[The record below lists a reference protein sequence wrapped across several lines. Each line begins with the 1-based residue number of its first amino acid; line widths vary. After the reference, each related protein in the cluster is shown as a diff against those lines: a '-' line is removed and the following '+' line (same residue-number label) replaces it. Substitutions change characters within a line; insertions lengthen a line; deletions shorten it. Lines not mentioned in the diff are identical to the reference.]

1 MPEYTWCVYRITRG
15 DSACFRVI
23 ASGRS
28 SGIPSAVVGT
38 IHDLADEARSDPD
51 RPPNSEV
58 LWVCSQDVEN
68 VLEFLSTNLE
78 GSSSFEGGGPA
89 ASAEDIL
96 SESIRRFTE
105 RSFESSSDDSDDRE
119 EPTDPPVG

>member
-1 MPEYTWCVYRITRG
+1 M
-15 DSACFRVI
+15 
-23 ASGRS
+23 
-28 SGIPSAVVGT
+28 GT

-78 GSSSFEGGGPA
+78 GSCSFEGGGPG

-105 RSFESSSDDSDDRE
+105 RAFESSSDDSDDRE